1 MRHLHSAFSIA
12 LYPVRVWLW
21 ACVAVGFD
29 RLVPG
34 PGTVPCTVQT
44 PQRAL
49 PKISVCCCL
58 RLCVGE
64 AGEVIFSA
72 VIIYTAD
79 TRDRGIICVRST
91 IYSAWALSTV
101 PGKAKML
108 SSTARTPAR
117 ELRFATDHSRSETSA
132 GLGLQLSFRAN
143 EGS

>member
-108 SSTARTPAR
+108 SSTART
-117 ELRFATDHSRSETSA
+117 L
-132 GLGLQLSFRAN
+132 
-143 EGS
+143 